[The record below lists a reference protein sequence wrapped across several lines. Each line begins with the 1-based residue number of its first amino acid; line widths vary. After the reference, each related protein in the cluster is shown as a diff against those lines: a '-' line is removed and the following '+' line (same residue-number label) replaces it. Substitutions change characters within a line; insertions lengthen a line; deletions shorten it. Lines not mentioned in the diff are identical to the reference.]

1 MVRLPLVS
9 VWLLP
14 HPALGV
20 AAWGGW
26 ATWAAWAGVVAAV
39 PAASTSSAAVT
50 KIRNGDLSPG
60 MRNPFGGNPRPLDK
74 TSLKGI
80 CVVAQISE
88 ERPAGNES
96 FTSAPTRKETK
107 GFRYDDSRPARGR
120 SALS

>member
-9 VWLLP
+9 VGLLP

-20 AAWGGW
+20 AAW
-26 ATWAAWAGVVAAV
+26 AAWAGVVAV

-96 FTSAPTRKETK
+96 FTSAADEKRTK
-107 GFRYDDSRPARGR
+107 GFRYDDSRPG
-120 SALS
+120 S

>member
-9 VWLLP
+9 VGLLP

-20 AAWGGW
+20 AAWAAW
-26 ATWAAWAGVVAAV
+26 ATWAGVVAAV

-96 FTSAPTRKETK
+96 FTSAADEKRN
-107 GFRYDDSRPARGR
+107 
-120 SALS
+120 